1 MFISSLVP
9 LQLHSAAY
17 QKTVIWHNPIRTQY
31 KKETTAL
38 SQEVNQYT
46 EEQIS
51 EIQQT
56 QITTANKAIYI
67 KHEMILTVID
77 GEICNAVLST

>member
-1 MFISSLVP
+1 M
-9 LQLHSAAY
+9 
-17 QKTVIWHNPIRTQY
+17 QY

-38 SQEVNQYT
+38 SQEIIQYT

-51 EIQQT
+51 ELQQT

-77 GEICNAVLST
+77 GKICNAVSST

>member
-1 MFISSLVP
+1 MSDADTLISSLVP

-17 QKTVIWHNPIRTQY
+17 QKTVIWYNPITMQY

-38 SQEVNQYT
+38 SQQVIQHA

-51 EIQQT
+51 ELQQT
-56 QITTANKAIYI
+56 QITTAKQSHLH
-67 KHEMILTVID
+67 KE
-77 GEICNAVLST
+77 